1 MRERPVR
8 EWLPFSG
15 YPFYVV
21 RNISSMKSRYAKF
34 IYRDIYRYGEYGAFQ
49 LTPDEFRRR
58 YRVPKCYRMC
68 HITTEIL
75 DRVQREL
82 SEYLEGLRIEKI
94 KIKGR
99 VVLIVFL
106 FDEEF
111 DNNQHR

>member
-1 MRERPVR
+1 MRERSVR
-8 EWLPFSG
+8 EGLPFS
-15 YPFYVV
+15 VV
-21 RNISSMKSRYAKF
+21 RNISFMKSKYAKH
-34 IYRDIYRYGEYGAFQ
+34 IYKDIYCYGENGIFQ

-75 DRVQREL
+75 DRVQMEL

-94 KIKGR
+94 KRKGR

-106 FDEEF
+106 FDDEF
-111 DNNQHR
+111 DNN